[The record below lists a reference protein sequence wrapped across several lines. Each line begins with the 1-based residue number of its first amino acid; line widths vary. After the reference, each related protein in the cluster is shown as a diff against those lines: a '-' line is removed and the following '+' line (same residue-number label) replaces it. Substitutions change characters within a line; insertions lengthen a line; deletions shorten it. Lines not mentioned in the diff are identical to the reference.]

1 MAESR
6 NGVTL
11 QLYLVVVAALLLQL
25 RCGRR
30 PTQQMMELLQ
40 FYFQGLATLE
50 ELSLGLER
58 EAALA
63 AARAAR
69 QKIRRVF

>member
-1 MAESR
+1 
-6 NGVTL
+6 
-11 QLYLVVVAALLLQL
+11 
-25 RCGRR
+25 
-30 PTQQMMELLQ
+30 LLQ

-69 QKIRRVF
+69 QKKSPPVLRAAPLFGAPPGPRRLQTAPGRRRF